1 MIITYSKGEIEYWDW
16 FMTALPFV
24 NDNEAGPSSWLTTS
38 YKWSV
43 FAYWVKNVSAGKS
56 VKTDID

>member
-1 MIITYSKGEIEYWDW
+1 
-16 FMTALPFV
+16 MTALPFV